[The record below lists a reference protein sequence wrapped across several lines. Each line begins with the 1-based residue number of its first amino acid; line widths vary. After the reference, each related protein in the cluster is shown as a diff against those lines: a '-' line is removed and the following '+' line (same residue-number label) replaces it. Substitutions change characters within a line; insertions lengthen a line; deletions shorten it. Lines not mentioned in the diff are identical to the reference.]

1 MLSVMIK
8 LKVNTISLLITFQY
22 YFRFTWVIC
31 VQEKKNRKHLQL
43 LTRFFVTRTDSKSL
57 RREILLRTTMGVQTF
72 HWSWFSFVEHG
83 FGAGLF
89 PGFGSVPADR
99 RCVVVFLLMLLI
111 LVLTE
116 YFISSCLFTGFTF
129 FCLFLF
135 NSVLKLN
142 FWFITCVH
150 AVIPAANGAF

>member
-8 LKVNTISLLITFQY
+8 LKVNTILLLSIFQY
-22 YFRFTWVIC
+22 YVRFTRVIC
-31 VQEKKNRKHLQL
+31 VQEKKNRKQQL

-116 YFISSCLFTGFTF
+116 YFISSCLFTGFSF

-142 FWFITCVH
+142 FRFINCVH